1 MPRVPMPPYC
11 RAYTNTA
18 DAPTAAPSADAARL
32 HLDCL
37 VPTRAYN
44 YLVLTRADTAAL
56 ADADTAASVAR
67 LVPMLAD
74 AYAVDA
80 CRVSMPRLVPRL
92 GARVSMPPPCARAT
106 RAMPT
111 TIRPRPQPRETQ
123 AGISNHE
130 PAK

>member
-92 GARVSMPPPCARAT
+92 DAATT
-106 RAMPT
+106 RARHDTPCLPLSAPARSRG
-111 TIRPRPQPRETQ
+111 RPRQ
-123 AGISNHE
+123 G
-130 PAK
+130 

>member
-37 VPTRAYN
+37 VPTRAYT

-56 ADADTAASVAR
+56 ADANTAASVAR

-80 CRVSMPRLVPRL
+80 CRVSMPPLRARAATRHAYHYPPPPAAEGDPGGDQQPRTSQITKVPLPRL
-92 GARVSMPPPCARAT
+92 
-106 RAMPT
+106 
-111 TIRPRPQPRETQ
+111 
-123 AGISNHE
+123 
-130 PAK
+130 